1 MFCQKRIVFICPSWK
16 ILLGLPHATA
26 HRPQGFCMKVVS
38 LFLPAIREML
48 EQKSFQDLR
57 RILAYVDPIDL
68 ADGWSSLKLE
78 EQAILFRLL
87 TRRHATVLFEE
98 LESSEQTALL
108 NHLKDVDI
116 QTLVANLDPG
126 ETSKLF
132 RKLPEKMT
140 RHLASLM
147 KHDSLSTVEQLMQF
161 PPETVGGRMHTGI
174 FLVQPDWTVKQV
186 IDKLRTTVRLRHLDD
201 SFFENLYVVDS
212 QGHFLGQVPLNE
224 LVVAPGELKIAE
236 LVHHAAIT
244 LNPKM
249 DQEEAG
255 KLLSHYKLAN
265 APVVDENE
273 KILGIMRV
281 GEVYDIIKQETEED
295 FAKMAGM
302 AKSNYW
308 SREVFGAVGLRFPWL
323 VATCIGE
330 LAVSWMIR
338 AFEPTLQKI
347 VALVTFMPFI
357 AAMGGNVG
365 SQSATIMV
373 RGLATGEVSH
383 KDRNRAVL
391 KEAKV
396 GFLVGLLYG
405 TVVGTIAYMIYGA
418 NFGPLFPVVVGLGLV
433 ISMTVA
439 ATIGSLEPFV
449 LLRLGMDPATS
460 TGPMITT
467 ITDLFSTFSYFG
479 LATWMLLRFHI

>member
-1 MFCQKRIVFICPSWK
+1 M
-16 ILLGLPHATA
+16 
-26 HRPQGFCMKVVS
+26 
-38 LFLPAIREML
+38 
-48 EQKSFQDLR
+48 
-57 RILAYVDPIDL
+57 LAYLDPIDL
-68 ADGWSSLKLE
+68 ADGWSSFKPE
-78 EQAILFRLL
+78 DQAILFRLL

-98 LESSEQTALL
+98 LESEEQTALL

-116 QTLVANLDPG
+116 QTLVADLDPA
-126 ETSKLF
+126 ETSQLF

-140 RHLASLM
+140 KHLASLM
-147 KHDSLSTVEQLMQF
+147 KHDSLATAQQLMKF
-161 PPETVGGRMHTGI
+161 PPETAGGRMHTQV

-212 QGHFLGQVPLNE
+212 QNHFLGQVPLNE
-224 LVVAPGELKIAE
+224 LVVAPAELKIAE
-236 LVHHAAIT
+236 LVHHAAVT
-244 LNPKM
+244 LHPQM

-265 APVVDENE
+265 APVVDEGG
-273 KILGIMRV
+273 KILGVVLV
-281 GEVYDIIKQETEED
+281 GEIYEIIEQETEED

-302 AKSNYW
+302 AKSDYW
-308 SREVFGAVGLRFPWL
+308 SRKVFGAVGLRFPWL
-323 VATCIGE
+323 VATCLGE
-330 LAVSWMIR
+330 LVVSWMIR

-383 KDRNRAVL
+383 KDRKRAVL
-391 KEAKV
+391 KETKV
-396 GFLVGLLYG
+396 GLLVGLMYG
-405 TVVGTIAYMIYGA
+405 TVLGTMAYVIYGA
-418 NFGPLFPVVVGLGLV
+418 DFGHLFPVVVGIGLV

-439 ATIGSLEPFV
+439 ATIGSLEPFI
-449 LLRLGMDPATS
+449 LQRFGMDPATS
-460 TGPMITT
+460 TGPLITT
-467 ITDLFSTFSYFG
+467 ITDLFSTFCYFG
-479 LATWMLLRFHI
+479 LATWILLRFNI